1 MGARDAGRRL
11 LAGLCV
17 LVLAGGCAS
26 GATSPSPTTVTAPAP
41 GGTDDTSGIQA
52 ALDACVKHGPDCTV
66 QLQAGTYRT
75 SQIVA
80 TNFRGTFKGAGQ
92 DQTIIEALPALPVTA
107 PDPLIKGECMPNT
120 TTCRWSSLII
130 FVDGDIEVSDLA
142 IHVTATGGQATAPWT
157 IGGTALTSLV
167 DALRFMGQRPTNAA
181 VDRVAIEGRRDD
193 ANAGFGGYNLVN
205 GILYAGELPRSS
217 TPFDYYPLSGSLTVR
232 SSSFTSMNDGGFA
245 DGFLDSVHVTIGGS
259 ASAGNR
265 FEDVKSGI
273 DLETAQGSTLDVS
286 FNTTSAALVSMS
298 MEPWQPAFVP
308 ASPSTCAIHDNT
320 FVTANDVRSKGI
332 VLQDDPANRW
342 IQAKIT
348 HNAITLVGQRTE
360 AIAVHDAAGTAI
372 SDNTVTGTTGD
383 ARAVS
388 LWGVTKGSV
397 TGNDLTGLAADPKAS
412 PSQIYLD
419 PATAETQVAC
429 SSPSNTVFDE
439 GTGNTLTGC
448 TQTQR

>member
-11 LAGLCV
+11 LAGLCI

-26 GATSPSPTTVTAPAP
+26 AAASPSPTTVTVPVP
-41 GGTDDTSGIQA
+41 NGSDDTGAIQD
-52 ALDACVKHGPDCTV
+52 ALDACVKHGPGCTIE
-66 QLQAGTYRT
+66 LQAGTYKTR
-75 SQIVA
+75 QVVA

-92 DQTIIEALPALPVTA
+92 DQTIIEALPDLPVNV
-107 PDPLIKGECMPNT
+107 PDFVFAGECMPNT
-120 TTCRWSSLII
+120 TTCLWPSLVI
-130 FVDGDIEVSDLA
+130 FVDGDIGVSDLA
-142 IHVTATGGQATAPWT
+142 IHVTATGGHATAPWV
-157 IGGTALTSLV
+157 IGGSTLTSLV
-167 DALRFMGQRPTNAA
+167 DALRFMGQHPTNVV

-217 TPFDYYPLSGSLTVR
+217 TPFDYYPLGGSLIVR
-232 SSSFTSMNDGGFA
+232 NSSFTSLNDGGFA
-245 DGFLDSVHVTIGGS
+245 DGFLESVHVTIGGS
-259 ASAGNR
+259 SSTGNH
-265 FEDVKSGI
+265 FEDVNAGI
-273 DLETAQGSTLDVS
+273 DLETAQGSTFDVS
-286 FNTTSAALVSMS
+286 YNTSSAALVSMS

-308 ASPSTCAIHDNT
+308 SSPSTYEIHDNT
-320 FVTANDVRSKGI
+320 FVSANDVRSKGI
-332 VLQDDPANRW
+332 VVQDDPAHRW

-348 HNAITLVGQRTE
+348 HNAITLGGQRTE
-360 AIAVHDAAGTAI
+360 GIAVHDAAGTAI
-372 SDNTVTGTTGD
+372 SDNSITGTTGD

-388 LWGVTKGSV
+388 LWGATKGSV
-397 TGNDLTGLAADPKAS
+397 TGNDLTGLAADPKVS

-448 TQTQR
+448 TRTQR